1 VLPRPAVKS
10 GGDADELAMASQG
23 GARRGAIKS
32 VGVFCKPRKDEICT
46 VLPRMAE
53 WLRQRNVKI
62 YFDALSASCF
72 KPAAKESTPEEMA
85 PHIDLLI
92 VLGGDGTLLA
102 AARSFAECEAPIL
115 AINLGG
121 MGFMT
126 SVTLDEAFPLLEDVL
141 AGRHRLSPRMMLRA
155 ELLRDGKV
163 LQEQQALNDAVVAK
177 TALSRILDFDLAV
190 NGEFLGHYRADGL
203 IVSTPTGSTAYS
215 LAAGGPILYPVLQ
228 AFVLTPICPH
238 MLTNRPLVLP
248 DSVRLELDFSALE
261 GQAYLTLDGQIGYEL
276 KRGDHIAISKSPHRV
291 LLVRPQEQTYY
302 KVLRN
307 KLRWGQR

>member
-1 VLPRPAVKS
+1 
-10 GGDADELAMASQG
+10 M
-23 GARRGAIKS
+23 IKRA
-32 VGVFCKPRKDEICT
+32 GIICKPRKEDICA
-46 VLPRMAE
+46 VVPRMTD
-53 WLRQRNVKI
+53 WLRQRQIEVCL
-62 YFDALSASCF
+62 DDTAASCF
-72 KPAAKESTPEEMA
+72 NPPTKGATVVEMA
-85 PHIDLLI
+85 GADLLI

-102 AARSFAECEAPIL
+102 AARQFNESEIPIL

-126 SVTLDEAFPLLEDVL
+126 SVTIDEAFPLLEDVL
-141 AGRHRLSPRMMLRA
+141 AGRHRVSPRMMLKA
-155 ELLRDGKV
+155 ELLREGKV
-163 LQEQQALNDAVVAK
+163 IQRQQALNDAVVTK
-177 TALSRILDFDLAV
+177 TALSRILDFDLSV
-190 NGEFLGHYRADGL
+190 NGHFLGRYRADGL

-248 DSVRLELDFSALE
+248 DSVQLELDFGALDE
-261 GQAYLTLDGQIGYEL
+261 QAYLTLDGQVGFEL
-276 KRGDHIAISKSPHRV
+276 KRGDRITVSKSPHRV
-291 LLVRPQEQTYY
+291 HLVRPQEQTYY